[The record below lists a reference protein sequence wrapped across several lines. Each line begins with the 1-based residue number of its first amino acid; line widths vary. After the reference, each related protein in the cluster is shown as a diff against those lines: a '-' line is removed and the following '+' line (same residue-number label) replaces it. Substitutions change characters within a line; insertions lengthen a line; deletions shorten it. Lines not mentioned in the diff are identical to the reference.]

1 MNSNTTTTGYAL
13 PSAVCRADAN
23 AGRSGGGHE
32 ATVASSLGCSNGC
45 FGSTTCAEIRER
57 RGRKEVRRT
66 RDRRRHAGE
75 ERDRKKK
82 WWAHHL
88 LEIEASVRAVQ
99 ALPTFGR
106 FQRPVVCGLGN
117 KFYLYI

>member
-1 MNSNTTTTGYAL
+1 MPAGAAAGTRRRWHPRWGAPTAASAAPLAL
-13 PSAVCRADAN
+13 
-23 AGRSGGGHE
+23 RSGKEEG
-32 ATVASSLGCSNGC
+32 
-45 FGSTTCAEIRER
+45 ER
-57 RGRKEVRRT
+57 KVRRT

-88 LEIEASVRAVQ
+88 LEIEASVRAVR